1 MKKVT
6 IDLSNDSIV
15 DLTVDQLKKL
25 QEMVKT
31 SLQIYNRN
39 SKKKKPIQG
48 VLFGSIETISEI
60 KTTFEKSNVSNWIV
74 FEKEFL
80 EFEKMGVD
88 ISYYFNAVKDWSLT
102 KTRQKRTAK
111 GWIATTRNFMR
122 SDTEKNKLKM
132 IDNLQ
137 QADVISTKSMLDY
150 LNM

>member
-1 MKKVT
+1 MRIIT

-15 DLTVDQLKKL
+15 DLTVDQLKNL

-88 ISYYFNAVKDWSLT
+88 ISYYFNSVKDWSLT
-102 KTRQKRTAK
+102 KTNEKRTSK

-137 QADVISTKSMLDY
+137 QADVISTQSMLDY